1 MGKWKEYFK
10 GLMGGVERRVVR
22 GGARGREEDGSWR

>member
-1 MGKWKEYFK
+1 MGKWKKYFK

-22 GGARGREEDGSWR
+22 GEARGREENRSWR

>member
-10 GLMGGVERRVVR
+10 GLMGGGVERRVVR
-22 GGARGREEDGSWR
+22 GGARGREEDGS